1 MRGKIIIKYGLI
13 AGLILS
19 GMAVVGFL
27 MEGGNGKFDS
37 GQSIGYIFQ
46 IAAFLMIFLGIRE
59 HRDKLL
65 GGSINFTMAF
75 RTGLLIVIIGSL
87 MYTLTWM
94 IYIHFVDTGFTD
106 RYTEFMVD
114 QIKNQI
120 TDPAE
125 AEKNIEAFRK
135 NMTEFKHPATRS
147 MYTFL
152 EVFPP
157 GLLITILC
165 ALLMRRS
172 VSTALS

>member
-1 MRGKIIIKYGLI
+1 MRSKIIIKYGLI

-27 MEGGNGKFDS
+27 MEGGTGKFDS
-37 GQSIGYIFQ
+37 EQSIGYIFQ

-59 HRDKLL
+59 HRDKFL

-75 RTGLLIVIIGSL
+75 RTGLLIVIIGAL

-94 IYIHFVDTGFTD
+94 IYIHFVDTAFTD

-114 QIKNQI
+114 QLQKQT

-125 AEKNIEAFRK
+125 AEKKIEAFRK
-135 NMTEFKHPATRS
+135 NMSEFRHPATRS
-147 MYTFL
+147 VYTFL
-152 EVFPP
+152 EIFPP

-172 VSTALS
+172 APTTA